1 MTGAAAA
8 GHAGSIIVNAS
19 TPLWY
24 VTRATGLVAMVLLTI
39 SMALGLL
46 SSVGYQRPGLPRF
59 VTVGLHRNA
68 SLLALAFT
76 AVHVITAVADT
87 YAHIG
92 VLDVFI
98 PFVSSYRPL
107 WLGLGAVA
115 SDLLIALVLTSLLR
129 TRMSYPAWRAVHL
142 AAYACWPVALVHGL
156 GTGTDTPVR
165 WVLLLTLACVAVITA
180 LVAWRLAAGWPARPA
195 ARLAGAVALVA
206 VLIVGGAWLSAGPLR
221 AGWSRRAGTPPAL
234 LHHSAGL
241 ARPGAASLNGAPGA
255 PGSRP

>member
-1 MTGAAAA
+1 MIPGALVINSA
-8 GHAGSIIVNAS
+8 

-24 VTRATGLVAMVLLTI
+24 TTRATGLIAMVLLTI

-46 SSVGYQRPGLPRF
+46 SCVGYQRPGLPRF

-129 TRMSYPAWRAVHL
+129 TRMSYPAWRA
-142 AAYACWPVALVHGL
+142 
-156 GTGTDTPVR
+156 
-165 WVLLLTLACVAVITA
+165 
-180 LVAWRLAAGWPARPA
+180 
-195 ARLAGAVALVA
+195 
-206 VLIVGGAWLSAGPLR
+206 
-221 AGWSRRAGTPPAL
+221 
-234 LHHSAGL
+234 
-241 ARPGAASLNGAPGA
+241 
-255 PGSRP
+255 